1 MNSAVTMN
9 RHRGG
14 LSHAIAA
21 QTRSAPAIVTLASIK
36 KDRADG

>member
-1 MNSAVTMN
+1 MNSAAAMN

-14 LSHAIAA
+14 LGHAMAA
-21 QTRSAPAIVTLASIK
+21 QTRSAPPIVTLASIM